1 MISRDAHGSSGQER
15 VRWIEQNYATQMDQK
30 AARERGK
37 AVFNGGLMEWADGRW
52 MSDGERAAQ
61 RRGAVGGRAP

>member
-1 MISRDAHGSSGQER
+1 M
-15 VRWIEQNYATQMDQK
+15 RWIEQNYATQMDQK